1 MNIHDLMAKLSSVN
15 ATEFVDIASTYSI
28 GSADGIVIHYQIG
41 DVELSITFAVS
52 SDLTIAGD
60 PVVVQDGE
68 IQSTD
73 WSAEAK
79 DMLSNHFCTGDLYV
93 LIKRYQFLF
102 NSSKRDDSLHEFFMA
117 DARGEKS
124 KIKFY
129 PLMNLVTAY
138 YESH

>member
-1 MNIHDLMAKLSSVN
+1 MLFTIKAG
-15 ATEFVDIASTYSI
+15 DI
-28 GSADGIVIHYQIG
+28 
-41 DVELSITFAVS
+41 ELSIPFAVS
-52 SDLTIAGD
+52 SDLTLAGD

-68 IQSTD
+68 TQSTA
-73 WSAEAK
+73 WSEEAK
-79 DMLSNHFCTGDLYV
+79 DLLSNHFCTSDLYV

-102 NSSKRDDSLHEFFMA
+102 NSSKRDDSLQEFFVA